1 MRLVPQKTEIG
12 VKRMTVETQSQSPEI
27 IPAGIPPRVRFTS
40 PSLLA
45 RNATLNLVTNGWTV
59 LVLIVAM
66 PRLVRSLGETSFGL
80 FSLAWVMIGYLTF
93 LDVGV
98 NRAATKFISEHLA
111 EEDHESARKILRT
124 GIFANLAMGLA
135 GGLAVALL
143 SPYLIHS
150 VFKISGDLEGQARWA
165 FYAVSLAVPVLLVQ
179 GIFRAALSSFQ
190 RFGWINAVDALA
202 TAAQWTAASILAW
215 KGYGVA
221 LVVFATVA
229 ARILATAALGLPLF
243 RLFPDLQLLRVQQL
257 HGLPK
262 LLRFGSW
269 VTISQLISPLLVYLD
284 RALIASFISLAAVTL
299 YTVPFEA
306 MTRLRIIP
314 SALVGTLYPA
324 FSERGNQDQRQ
335 PLGRLYERSVRYLM
349 LLLLP
354 GTLYL
359 WVLGPDLF
367 AIWMGPAF
375 ARQTATVVQILALG
389 VLVNALAV
397 VPYNLLQALGRPD
410 LTGKFHLLELPLYLG
425 MCVLL
430 IPRWGIAGAALASTL
445 RFSLDSA
452 LLFWAARKYCG
463 CSLGSFWVG
472 AFPRIVLL
480 GGILGVALFAIKLLF
495 HDSWVRLGV
504 GALAVGLSLLAG
516 WILAVERDEK
526 PRLTGVLR
534 TLLGQPAI

>member
-1 MRLVPQKTEIG
+1 
-12 VKRMTVETQSQSPEI
+12 MTVETQTQSPDI
-27 IPAGIPPRVRFTS
+27 LPAGPPRKTRFTS
-40 PSLLA
+40 SSLLA
-45 RNATLNLVTNGWTV
+45 RNAALNLATNGWIFIV
-59 LVLIVAM
+59 LVVAM
-66 PRLVRSLGETSFGL
+66 PKLVHYLGETSFGL

-124 GIFANLAMGLA
+124 GIYANFAMGMA

-150 VFKISGDLEGQARWA
+150 VFKVSGDMAGQARWA

-202 TAAQWTAASILAW
+202 TGAQWTVAGLLAW

-221 LVVFATVA
+221 LVVFSTVV
-229 ARILATAALGLPLF
+229 ARILATGVYGFVVF
-243 RLFPDLQLLRVQQL
+243 RLFPDLQLFRGESL
-257 HGLPK
+257 HGLPR

-269 VTISQLISPLLVYLD
+269 VTVSQIVSPLLVYLD
-284 RALIASFISLAAVTL
+284 RVLIGSFASLAAVTL

-306 MTRLRIIP
+306 MSRLRIIP
-314 SALVGTLYPA
+314 TALVGTLYPA
-324 FSERGNQDQRQ
+324 FSERGSEDQRL
-335 PLGRLYERSVRYLM
+335 PLDRLYERSVRYLM

-359 WVLGPDLF
+359 LVLGPDLF
-367 AIWMGPAF
+367 RVWMGSAF
-375 ARQTATVVQILALG
+375 AQQTATVVQILALG
-389 VLVNALAV
+389 VFVNALAP

-410 LTGKFHLLELPLYLG
+410 LTGKFHLWELPIYVV
-425 MCVLL
+425 MCILL

-445 RFSLDSA
+445 RFVLDSA

-463 CSLGSFWVG
+463 CSLRSFWVG
-472 AFPRIVLL
+472 AFPRIVMVGILL
-480 GGILGVALFAIKLLF
+480 GGALLTIKLLL
-495 HDSWVRLGV
+495 HDSWTRLGV
-504 GALAVGLSLLAG
+504 GVFALGLSLLAS
-516 WILAVERDEK
+516 WIIAVDGDEK
-526 PRLTGVLR
+526 PRLSGMLR
-534 TLLGQPAI
+534 TLLGQSAA